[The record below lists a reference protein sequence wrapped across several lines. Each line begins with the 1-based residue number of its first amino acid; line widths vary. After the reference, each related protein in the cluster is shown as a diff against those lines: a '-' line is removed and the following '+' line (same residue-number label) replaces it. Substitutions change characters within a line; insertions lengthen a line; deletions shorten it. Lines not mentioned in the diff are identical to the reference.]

1 MRIMEGRLRAIVRA
15 RLLDEA
21 VTASHTSHSQGWID
35 PDGEYHYDRARP
47 DHGEWALH
55 VLPGLDLQ
63 DTFIDRLGSARGGR
77 YGLKLPQ
84 VPGYPDPESI
94 YYSGEIDQ
102 SLVSRV
108 ASELLLGAG
117 WGKVTNAFTLSV
129 DLPSRRVLRS
139 WLDLAIE
146 AGADPDDP
154 YFTIYS
160 SSKQVLRGTAYEV
173 QRLASRLDR

>member
-1 MRIMEGRLRAIVRA
+1 MRIAEGQLRRIIRKH
-15 RLLDEA
+15 LLDEA
-21 VTASHTSHSQGWID
+21 VTASHISHSQGWID

-55 VLPGLDLQ
+55 VLPGLGLQ
-63 DTFIDRLGSARGGR
+63 DAFIDKLGSARGGK

-94 YYSGEIDQ
+94 YYSGKVDQ
-102 SLVSRV
+102 TLVSRV
-108 ASELLLGAG
+108 AAELLLGAG

-154 YFTIYS
+154 YYTIYS
-160 SSKQVLRGTAYEV
+160 NNKQALRGTAYEV
-173 QRLASRLDR
+173 ERLVSRLDR